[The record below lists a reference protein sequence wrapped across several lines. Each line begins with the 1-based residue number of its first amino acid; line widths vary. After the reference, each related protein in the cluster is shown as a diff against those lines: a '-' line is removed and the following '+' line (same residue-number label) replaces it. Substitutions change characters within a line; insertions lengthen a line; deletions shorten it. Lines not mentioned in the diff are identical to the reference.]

1 MDWQELFCVETAPMP
16 AVIVIFGATGDL
28 AQRKL
33 FPALR
38 NLHDRKLFNEGSQLI
53 ACGRREF
60 TNESFRENW
69 AEMLIS

>member
-1 MDWQELFCVETAPMP
+1 MNWEELFCVEVAPMP
-16 AVIVIFGATGDL
+16 AVVVIFGATGDL

-38 NLHDRKLFNEGSQLI
+38 NLHDRKLFNENSCII

-60 TNESFRENW
+60 DDRSFCN
-69 AEMLIS
+69 MLGGHHRH